1 VNPRS
6 GGTVLVLVLEGTGK
20 GIEDE
25 NEDDDDDDAWARGD
39 DRIGGE
45 TRRTRR
51 PSLSPLARLRLNAP
65 FKQQYI
71 CRKTQLNKRRIQ

>member
-1 VNPRS
+1 VIPRS
-6 GGTVLVLVLEGTGK
+6 GGTVLVLEGKRK

-25 NEDDDDDDAWARGD
+25 NEDDDEDDGWARGD

-51 PSLSPLARLRLNAP
+51 PSLSPLARLRLNAAVL
-65 FKQQYI
+65 Q
-71 CRKTQLNKRRIQ
+71 RK